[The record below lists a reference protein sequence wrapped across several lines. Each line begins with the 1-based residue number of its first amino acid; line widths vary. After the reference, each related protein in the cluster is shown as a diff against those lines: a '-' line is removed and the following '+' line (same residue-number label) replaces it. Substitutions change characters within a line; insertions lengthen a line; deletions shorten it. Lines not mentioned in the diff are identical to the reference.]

1 MEGKMEKEKIL
12 KNDQDQDVAI
22 SNIDDISLR
31 RHYLVEKLIGKAN
44 KIKKV
49 LNDYKEECD
58 KEVDKYLKFLER
70 KKKTKFDGWKGNLL
84 LNSFDGKMRIVKNI
98 NDIISFD
105 ETLKLAKMK
114 IDECLKNWSNDNDNI
129 KAIVTNAFN
138 VDKKGRVNVGMIL
151 RLKKIKIDDKEWNEA
166 IKIIDD
172 SIKINSTREYY
183 KFQVKDNKNQWESI
197 DLNFSKL

>member
-1 MEGKMEKEKIL
+1 MNKEKIL
-12 KNDQDQDVAI
+12 KNDKGQDVAI
-22 SNIDDISLR
+22 ENIDDISLK
-31 RHYLVEKLIGKAN
+31 RHYLVEKIIAKAN
-44 KIKKV
+44 KVKKI

-105 ETLKLAKMK
+105 ETLKLAKQK
-114 IDECLKNWSNDNDNI
+114 IDICLKNWSNDNNNI

-151 RLKKIKIDDKEWNEA
+151 RLKKIKIDDKDWNEA
-166 IKIIDD
+166 IKIIDE

-183 KFQVKDNKNQWESI
+183 KFQTKDENEQWGAI